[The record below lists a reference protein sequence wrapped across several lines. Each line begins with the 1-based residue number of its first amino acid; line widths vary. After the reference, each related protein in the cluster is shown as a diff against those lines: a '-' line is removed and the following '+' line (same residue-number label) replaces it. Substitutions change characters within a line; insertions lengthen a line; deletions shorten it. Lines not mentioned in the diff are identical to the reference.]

1 MNHILFNLRGEKVSD
16 FRLVYPSKEH
26 EKKAFGYIQEFLEY
40 KSEIHGTGGLDSYDN
55 YDEWLLKIE
64 KDTDLPDIT
73 EDRVP
78 ANTYFFVRASDD
90 KIIGMVNIRHKL
102 NEFLFNE
109 GGHIG
114 YSIRPTERKKGY
126 ATLMLSLGLQKCRE
140 LNLDR
145 VLIICDKVNEA
156 SAKVAQNN
164 NGVLEKE
171 VYSEMCSQIIQRY
184 WISL

>member
-1 MNHILFNLRGEKVSD
+1 MDD
-16 FRLVYPSKEH
+16 FRLVYPSKEY
-26 EKKAFGYIQEFLEY
+26 EKKAFEYIQEFLEY
-40 KSEIHGTGGLDSYDN
+40 KSEIHGVGGLDRYDN
-55 YDEWLLKIE
+55 YYEWLLKVE
-64 KDTDLPDIT
+64 NDLDISSIP
-73 EDRVP
+73 EGSVP
-78 ANTYFFVRASDD
+78 ANTYFFIRVSDD
-90 KIIGMVNIRHKL
+90 KIIGMINIRHRL

-140 LNLDR
+140 LNMDKIL
-145 VLIICDKVNEA
+145 LICDKINVA
-156 SAKVAQNN
+156 SAKVIQNN

-171 VYSEMCSQIIQRY
+171 VFSEMYSQIIQRY

>member
-1 MNHILFNLRGEKVSD
+1 MSGFS
-16 FRLVYPSKEH
+16 LVCPTKEY
-26 EKKAFGYIQEFLEY
+26 EKKAFEYIKEFREHE
-40 KSEIHGTGGLDSYDN
+40 SEVHGTGGLDNYDN
-55 YDEWLLKIE
+55 YDEWLQKLQKAKALPTTDEE
-64 KDTDLPDIT
+64 K
-73 EDRVP
+73 VP
-78 ANTYFFVRASDD
+78 ADTYFFIRESDD
-90 KIIGMVNIRHKL
+90 KIIGMLNIRHRL

-114 YSIRPTERKKGY
+114 YSVRPVERKKGY
-126 ATLMLSLGLQKCRE
+126 GTLMLSMGLQKCRE

-171 VYSEMCSQIIQRY
+171 VYSELCSQIIQRY

>member
-1 MNHILFNLRGEKVSD
+1 MDN
-16 FRLVYPSKEH
+16 FRLVYPTKEY
-26 EKKAFGYIQEFLEY
+26 EIKAFEYIQEFLEY
-40 KSEIHGTGGLDSYDN
+40 KSEIHGTGGLDRYDN

-64 KDTDLPDIT
+64 KDTDIPNIP
-73 EDRVP
+73 EDNVP
-78 ANTYFFVRASDD
+78 ANTYFFTRVSDD
-90 KIIGMVNIRHKL
+90 KIIGMINIRYKL

-114 YSIRPTERKKGY
+114 YSIRPTERNKGY
-126 ATLMLSLGLQKCRE
+126 ATLMLSLGLQKCKE
-140 LNLDR
+140 LNLDK

-171 VYSEMCSQIIQRY
+171 VYSEIYSQIIQRY
-184 WISL
+184 WINL